1 MKNTL
6 FITVGTTEFDQLM
19 NAIDSSDFFG
29 CISTCGFNR
38 IVIQMGRGV
47 HTPNELKA
55 YCERNSIECEI
66 YRFKNTLDEDMRNAD
81 LIISH
86 CGAGSI
92 LEVIT
97 MGKPLVV
104 VVNTS
109 LQDNHQTEL
118 SDALT
123 EGKYCYSTVP
133 SKLVDTLLQRLKNP
147 LNDGVSKLFPIN
159 NPDILPGILDRMF
172 GF

>member
-1 MKNTL
+1 MSNAL

-19 NAIDSSDFFG
+19 KSIDVSSFFE
-29 CISTCGFNR
+29 CVRNCRFTKIT
-38 IVIQMGRGV
+38 VQMGRGI
-47 HTPNELKA
+47 HAPNELKA
-55 YCERNSIECEI
+55 YCERSGIEFEL
-66 YRFKNTLDEDMRNAD
+66 YQFKNTLDADMKAAD

-133 SKLVDTLLQRLKNP
+133 DELVDTLLKRLQNP

-159 NPDILPGILDRMF
+159 NPDILPSMLDRMF